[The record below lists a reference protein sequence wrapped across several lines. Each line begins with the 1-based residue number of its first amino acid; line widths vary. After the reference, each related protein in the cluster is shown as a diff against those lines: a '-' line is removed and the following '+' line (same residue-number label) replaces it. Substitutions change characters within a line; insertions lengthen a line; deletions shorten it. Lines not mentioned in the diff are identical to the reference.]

1 MKILEICKKKP
12 DKSSNFCF
20 TMLYKENNYLPWF
33 EYALKAKIITKKD
46 AQSAK
51 IFLFKIEYLFVS
63 LG

>member
-1 MKILEICKKKP
+1 MKILEICKKKT

-20 TMLYKENNYLPWF
+20 KWLYKENNYLPWI

-51 IFLFKIEYLFVS
+51 KFLFNIEYLFVN

>member
-1 MKILEICKKKP
+1 
-12 DKSSNFCF
+12 
-20 TMLYKENNYLPWF
+20 MLYKENNYLPWF